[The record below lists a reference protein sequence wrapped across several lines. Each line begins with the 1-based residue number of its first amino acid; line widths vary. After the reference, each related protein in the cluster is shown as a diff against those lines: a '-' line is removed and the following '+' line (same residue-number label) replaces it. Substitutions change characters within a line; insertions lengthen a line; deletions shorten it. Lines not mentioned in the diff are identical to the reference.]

1 MTTDPRRNP
10 DGTMRKGHSANP
22 RGRPPG
28 SKNMLTLFNQKR
40 DEKVA
45 IKVNGVVTKMTRM
58 EAWITNLW
66 NKAIELD
73 PKASAMI
80 LSIMKVSG
88 QVQHNSK
95 DEDQVIDENHMD
107 VLQSLFD
114 RMRENEGSE
123 LGDASSR

>member
-1 MTTDPRRNP
+1 M
-10 DGTMRKGHSANP
+10 SS
-22 RGRPPG
+22 RP
-28 SKNMLTLFNQKR
+28 
-40 DEKVA
+40 
-45 IKVNGVVTKMTRM
+45 
-58 EAWITNLW
+58 NLW